1 MSLFWEPKWRR
12 VSLNIDGVVME
23 TCLDTSTNLLLC
35 PVCVRIDEVCP
46 KEGSSL
52 RQIIDEPLFFSLTDL
67 VSHLRSHTMSSGAKR
82 IIIKKEEEEE
92 SAEEEEE
99 D

>member
-12 VSLNIDGVVME
+12 VSLNTDGVVIE

-35 PVCVRIDEVCP
+35 PVCVRINEVCP
-46 KEGSSL
+46 EVSGSF
-52 RQIIDEPLFFSLTDL
+52 RQVVDKPLFFSLTDL
-67 VSHLRSHTMSSGAKR
+67 VNHLRSHTVSGGTKR
-82 IIIKKEEEEE
+82 IVVKKEEEEE
-92 SAEEEEE
+92 SVEEKEE